1 MSELPSQSF
10 IGARRSRELLREV
23 AMLQRMA
30 GRPAGLWPPL
40 VVFGAAAILG
50 APLRLISDTATNLW
64 WAAVSA
70 PGLLLVAR
78 LYRRDGHQRG
88 IERAS
93 PRLLVLGVASC
104 AAGWVCCFA
113 LAQTT
118 NLPDGADWALT
129 VGLGYLAWSR
139 LARSIPASVVAGT
152 ILAVGMALA
161 WSSAPTWTVQLG
173 VGFVMLA
180 GSAALRFGSEAA

>member
-129 VGLGYLAWSR
+129 VGLGYLAWS
-139 LARSIPASVVAGT
+139 L
-152 ILAVGMALA
+152 LAVGMALA